1 LLRITDKE
9 GTVYPCP
16 GKQMGY
22 CPRRIV
28 DHLDGEYVAL
38 CQDPHQS
45 CERVTLTRRDVLQQ
59 ELDVAAFTKRIAGPL
74 GIRWQSPVV
83 RGNGLWSV
91 GVSEAQGTRGQ
102 PVFLALVTDTQRF
115 AGLVQ
120 RLVIDQ
126 DRPFV
131 LLAPTKRRC
140 TVEVVELL
148 QARQSLFVSLEERLG
163 LAESGQLVA
172 IGEKGEAGQA
182 TAATPVAR
190 RAAAARSFAKR
201 YKCRI
206 KDIHEAAGVDQSDY
220 YRWIN
225 GTRPD
230 DYSTCQAIERILAEG
245 FPPSW
250 RRKRPAGE

>member
-1 LLRITDKE
+1 
-9 GTVYPCP
+9 
-16 GKQMGY
+16 MGY

-74 GIRWQSPVV
+74 GIRWQSPVG

-91 GVSEAQGTRGQ
+91 GVSEAPGTRGQ

-115 AGLVQ
+115 VGLVQ

-131 LLAPTKRRC
+131 LVAPTKRRC
-140 TVEVVELL
+140 TVELLELL
-148 QARQSLFVSLEERLG
+148 QARRSVFVALEERLG

-172 IGEKGEAGQA
+172 AGAKGEEGQ
-182 TAATPVAR
+182 TWPATPVAQR
-190 RAAAARSFAKR
+190 PGAVESFTKR
-201 YKCRI
+201 NKCKV
-206 KDIHEAAGVDQSDY
+206 KDIHDAAGVHQSDY
-220 YRWIN
+220 YRWLK

-230 DYSTCQAIERILAEG
+230 NYSTCQAIERILAEG
-245 FPPSW
+245 FPASW
-250 RRKRPAGE
+250 RRKRAAGE